1 MSINRWIHKEDIV
14 PIYNGI
20 LAMKRKNAICSNIDG
35 HGNYHTERSKPDR
48 EKQISY
54 GIAYMWVLEKKATK
68 ELIYRTEKDS

>member
-1 MSINRWIHKEDIV
+1 
-14 PIYNGI
+14 
-20 LAMKRKNAICSNIDG
+20 MKRKNAICSNIDG

-54 GIAYMWVLEKKATK
+54 GIAYMWVIEKKDTK